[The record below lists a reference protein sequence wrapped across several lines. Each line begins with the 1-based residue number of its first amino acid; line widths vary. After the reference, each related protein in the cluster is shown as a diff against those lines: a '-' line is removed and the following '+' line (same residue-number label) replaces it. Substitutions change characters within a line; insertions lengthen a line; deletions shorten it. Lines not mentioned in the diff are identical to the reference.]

1 MKENVDNVKS
11 EVMKTIATLITTA
24 FGLIAALAWNE
35 AIKAVIAEFFKTGGG
50 VTGLLIYAVLITI
63 IAVIATL
70 LIARAIP
77 AEPPVQDVRIVEDVR
92 TEK

>member
-1 MKENVDNVKS
+1 MKENVNNVKS

-35 AIKAVIAEFFKTGGG
+35 AIKAIIAQFFQAGSG

-70 LIARAIP
+70 LIARTIP
-77 AEPPVQDVRIVEDVR
+77 AEPEVQDVRIVED
-92 TEK
+92 TTGK